1 MILGLVIGWAAY
13 SAIPWIYRNVVQ
25 GVQRNTVLIDSLG
38 ERLKDIRVEKGMG
51 LDFLANETGFSTK
64 YLNLV
69 EKGQIMPPVAT
80 ILRISRA
87 LEIDSGILLR
97 EERVEAD
104 KTKVEGF
111 RKRTEDYS
119 YQTLTPEA
127 LHKHLKA
134 FRVFIDP
141 VSEHKGVA
149 YQHEGEEFIY
159 VLKGS
164 VEVMVG
170 DNRNVLNPG
179 ESLHFNSSIM
189 HKLKNLSTK
198 RAEMLVVLYTP

>member
-1 MILGLVIGWAAY
+1 MRRIKKHK
-13 SAIPWIYRNVVQ
+13 P
-25 GVQRNTVLIDSLG
+25 LG

-141 VSEHKGVA
+141 VSDHKGVA

>member
-1 MILGLVIGWAAY
+1 MRRIQNHK
-13 SAIPWIYRNVVQ
+13 P
-25 GVQRNTVLIDSLG
+25 LG
-38 ERLKDIRVEKGMG
+38 ERLKDIRLEKGMR
-51 LDFLANETGFSTK
+51 LDFLANETGFSTE
-64 YLNLV
+64 YLSLV

-80 ILRISRA
+80 ILRLSRA
-87 LEIDSGILLR
+87 LEIDSGILFR

-104 KTKVEGF
+104 KTKAEDF

-119 YQTLTPEA
+119 YQNLTPEA

-170 DNRNVLNPG
+170 DNRNVLNPS

-189 HKLKNLSTK
+189 HKLKNLSTE